1 MCLSNAP
8 ISKKPEQLL
17 YMHAMTSASEFN
29 VNLIFKLLFVCHS
42 DNNKQLYVA
51 WVGNRL
57 TIIRADQRRS
67 TSSDISV

>member
-1 MCLSNAP
+1 
-8 ISKKPEQLL
+8 
-17 YMHAMTSASEFN
+17 MHAMTSASELN
-29 VNLIFKLLFVCHS
+29 VNLIFKLLFVFHS